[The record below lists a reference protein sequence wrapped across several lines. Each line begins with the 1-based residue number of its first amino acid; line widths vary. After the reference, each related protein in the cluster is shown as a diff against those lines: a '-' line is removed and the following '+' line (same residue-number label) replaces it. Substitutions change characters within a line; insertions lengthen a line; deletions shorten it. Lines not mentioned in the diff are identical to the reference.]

1 MDMKDKNRSLIKEYV
16 VKWNLHDIKRVCQ
29 VNGFP
34 AFLGIVMLFGLLS
47 GGVSRADEEVFVND
61 FLTGLAVLLPIGL
74 VWLSICLHPVKREK
88 MYYLCPMDHDTRLRW
103 MWQAYLCAGLIHL
116 TVFLAGLIILAVL
129 NGFEWRTFLLLFC
142 NDLFFSFT
150 VQADEKE
157 DGFGYSL
164 LFVFFVSV
172 YLLTTDMCLPFVTG
186 AEHSDTLLNLLL
198 ITAMAVELPLFW
210 KILQMIRRKIQNAG
224 MYEEAVVK

>member
-1 MDMKDKNRSLIKEYV
+1 
-16 VKWNLHDIKRVCQ
+16 
-29 VNGFP
+29 
-34 AFLGIVMLFGLLS
+34 
-47 GGVSRADEEVFVND
+47 
-61 FLTGLAVLLPIGL
+61 
-74 VWLSICLHPVKREK
+74 
-88 MYYLCPMDHDTRLRW
+88 

-116 TVFLAGLIILAVL
+116 TVFLTGLIILAVL
-129 NGFEWRTFLLLFC
+129 NGYEWRAFLLLFC

-157 DGFGYSL
+157 DGLGYSL

-172 YLLTTDMCLPFVTG
+172 YMLTTVMCLPFVTG

-198 ITAMAVELPLFW
+198 IAAMVVELPLFW

>member
-1 MDMKDKNRSLIKEYV
+1 MDMKDKNRSLIKEYAM
-16 VKWNLHDIKRVCQ
+16 KWNLHDIKRACQ

-34 AFLGIVMLFGLLS
+34 AFFGIVMLFGL
-47 GGVSRADEEVFVND
+47 ND

-103 MWQAYLCAGLIHL
+103 IWQAYLCAGLIHL
-116 TVFLAGLIILAVL
+116 TVFLTGLIILAVL
-129 NGFEWRTFLLLFC
+129 SGYEWRAFLLLFC

-172 YLLTTDMCLPFVTG
+172 YMLTTVMCLPFVTG

-198 ITAMAVELPLFW
+198 IAAMVVELPLFW

>member
-1 MDMKDKNRSLIKEYV
+1 MNSY
-16 VKWNLHDIKRVCQ
+16 
-29 VNGFP
+29 
-34 AFLGIVMLFGLLS
+34 
-47 GGVSRADEEVFVND
+47 
-61 FLTGLAVLLPIGL
+61 
-74 VWLSICLHPVKREK
+74 
-88 MYYLCPMDHDTRLRW
+88 
-103 MWQAYLCAGLIHL
+103 
-116 TVFLAGLIILAVL
+116 
-129 NGFEWRTFLLLFC
+129 EWRAFLLLFC

-172 YLLTTDMCLPFVTG
+172 YLLTTVMCLPFVTG

-198 ITAMAVELPLFW
+198 IAAMVVELPLFW